1 MRMAE
6 MATGNIDDALDILQD
21 AMLGFVGKYSGKPIE
36 ECQPLF
42 YRVLQSRIT
51 DWHRRTAVRSRWRIW
66 FGGKNDDGEQSDDM
80 LANIA
85 DPNAT
90 PPDAMLLHQTEAEA
104 IREALCRLPLRQQQ
118 AFLLRAWEGLDTA
131 RTAFAMGCSEGSVK
145 THYSRAIHT
154 LREILEEHRP

>member
-1 MRMAE
+1 MAE
-6 MATGNIDDALDILQD
+6 MATGNMDDALDILQD
-21 AMLGFVGKYSGKPIE
+21 AMLGFVAKYSCKPVE

-51 DWHRRTAVRSRWRIW
+51 DWHRRRTVRSRWRVW
-66 FGGKNDDGEQSDDM
+66 FGGTGDEGDGREDM
-80 LANIA
+80 LSNIA
-85 DPNAT
+85 DPNAL
-90 PPDAMLLHQTEAEA
+90 PPDAMLLHRTEGEA
-104 IREALCRLPLRQQQ
+104 IRDALRKLPLRQQQ

-154 LREILEEHRP
+154 LRELLEEHRP